1 MSRFQSQHQAIAHL
15 FAQIENIKA
24 RLSRISTPGG
34 QLRIES
40 TTIQGGVWPHDH
52 ADAEGAGQIEYEPAI
67 ASNWNGNQD
76 PGNLWQ
82 ALDQLASRIKA
93 IEAALIGIPPI
104 VYPAN
109 TMLFNGME

>member
-1 MSRFQSQHQAIAHL
+1 MSRFQSQQQAIAHL
-15 FAQIENIKA
+15 IAQVENIKA
-24 RLSRISTPGG
+24 RLSRISTPAG

-52 ADAEGAGQIEYEPAI
+52 ADSEGAGLVEYEPAI

-82 ALDQLASRIKA
+82 ALDQLAARIKA
-93 IEAALIGIPPI
+93 IEGLSLPQPVFSTG
-104 VYPAN
+104 
-109 TMLFNGME
+109 TMLFSGMEE